1 VTVLVCVLALYFF
14 GGETTKGFA
23 LALTIGMFIGAYS
36 SIFNAAP
43 VWVILANRKD
53 KRRLT
58 NRDNTPKKEKEP
70 SKEKKQPKDEHD
82 ASSWLKDE
90 V

>member
-1 VTVLVCVLALYFF
+1 MVCVLSLYFF

-23 LALTIGMFIGAYS
+23 LALTMGMFIGAYS

-53 KRRLT
+53 KRRLS
-58 NRDNTPKKEKEP
+58 NRDNAPKKEKEKES
-70 SKEKKQPKDEHD
+70 SKDKKQPKDEHD